1 MAKEAAKKMTTPMH
15 DDIQSARRVL
25 NEEAKALSALAESIG
40 QPFAD
45 AIDII
50 HTRKASA
57 QSAAHG
63 RLIVAGIGKSGHVA
77 RKIAATLASTGTP
90 SFFVHP
96 GEASHG
102 DMGMVTQDD
111 VVLMLSNSGENP
123 ELSDLIHY
131 TRRYDIP
138 MISITSKPESTLAKH
153 SDVVLLLPAMGEACP
168 NGLAP
173 TTSTTMMIALG
184 DALAVSLLE
193 RMALTPDQYKVFH
206 PGGKLGQ
213 KLMKVSEMMIAL
225 DDLPLVSETTKM
237 DEAILVMTEKNLGA
251 VLIVDDNKELLGIFT
266 DGDLKRHMAPDLLE
280 KTVGTLMSRNP
291 KTINQQALAVEAL
304 DIMTKTPGKYLT
316 SLIVTDQHDKLAGM
330 IRLQDCLQAGIA

>member
-1 MAKEAAKKMTTPMH
+1 MTALKIQKTPNFA
-15 DDIQSARRVL
+15 DIENAQRVL
-25 NEEAKALSALAESIG
+25 NEEANALSQLKNSIG
-40 QPFAD
+40 EEFST
-45 AIDII
+45 AIDLI
-50 HTRKASA
+50 HSMKSD
-57 QSAAHG
+57 QG

-102 DMGMVTQDD
+102 DMGMITKADI
-111 VVLMLSNSGENP
+111 VLMLSNSGENA

-138 MISITSKPESTLAKH
+138 LIAITSKPESSLGKH
-153 SDVVLLLPAMGEACP
+153 SDVALILPNVDEACP

-184 DALAVSLLE
+184 DALAVALLE
-193 RMALTPDQYKVFH
+193 RMQLTSEQYKVFH

-213 KLMKVSEMMIAL
+213 KLMNIAEIMVPVS
-225 DDLPLVSETTKM
+225 DLPLISADAKM

-251 VLIVDDNKELLGIFT
+251 VLIVDQQKNLLGIVT
-266 DGDLKRHMAPDLLE
+266 DGDLKRHMAPDLLQ
-280 KTVGTLMSRNP
+280 KQVSDIMTTGP
-291 KTINQQALAVEAL
+291 KTIQEDELAVRAL
-304 DIMTKTPGKYLT
+304 DIMTKTSGKYLT
-316 SLIVTDQHDKLAGM
+316 SLIVTDENEKLSGM
-330 IRLQDCLQAGIA
+330 IRLQDCLRAGLA